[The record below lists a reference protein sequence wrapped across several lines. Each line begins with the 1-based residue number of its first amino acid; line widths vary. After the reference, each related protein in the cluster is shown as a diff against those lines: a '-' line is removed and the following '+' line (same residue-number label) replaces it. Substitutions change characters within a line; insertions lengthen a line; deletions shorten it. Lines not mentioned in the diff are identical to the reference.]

1 MGKRRGGS
9 ERKCACGRAAIGRA
23 STPWERGVGHQR
35 RESIR
40 PCALKPAWRKRQGVA
55 LSARLRQRSMNI
67 WTGRVSVA
75 PLRVAIP

>member
-1 MGKRRGGS
+1 MGRWENGEAGARGNARAVS
-9 ERKCACGRAAIGRA
+9 AAIGQA

-55 LSARLRQRSMNI
+55 FRPGCGK
-67 WTGRVSVA
+67 GR
-75 PLRVAIP
+75 